1 MTGEE
6 LRTARK
12 SLGLSAE
19 GFARAIDASS
29 GRAVQAWETGSRH
42 GRPAPIPGP
51 VALLIEFALE
61 IPAVR
66 IRLLD
71 RAGQRDREDPC
82 PPGYTDYPAA
92 G

>member
-1 MTGEE
+1 
-6 LRTARK
+6 LKTARK

-29 GRAVQAWETGSRH
+29 GRAVQAWETGGRH

-51 VALLIEFALE
+51 VALLIEFSLE

-66 IRLLD
+66 VRLLD
-71 RAGQRDREDPC
+71 KAEQRDRE
-82 PPGYTDYPAA
+82 YPSD
-92 G
+92 GGNQISKSWR